1 MTRPKHRPRRPA
13 KRGLTKAEQATVTR
27 TTLADK
33 TRWEYLFSLNKYTP
47 CK

>member
-1 MTRPKHRPRRPA
+1 MRKPDKRQRKPV

-33 TRWEYLFSLNKYTP
+33 ARWEYLFSLNKYTP
-47 CK
+47 HK

>member
-1 MTRPKHRPRRPA
+1 MSRPKQRPRRTA

-33 TRWEYLFSLNKYTP
+33 TRWEYLFSLNAWKP
-47 CK
+47 AS